1 MCDRN
6 NRIYSA
12 SGIIKKSIEI
22 RESLC
27 VWVVNEK
34 GSWSGRVIQY
44 YYYGTI
50 VTEIYDF
57 NRNDSK
63 ITPSPPPF
71 PIPPYY
77 DIIRQMYYIYIIIII
92 QDLEEK
98 RTRLTTSRKERDKL
112 VLWRIHVEQELIN
125 TAIIRATAPNSVQ
138 YLCRFPISGNIET
151 ADIANG
157 NTQQLSSTMAATATP
172 LV

>member
-1 MCDRN
+1 M
-6 NRIYSA
+6 
-12 SGIIKKSIEI
+12 
-22 RESLC
+22 
-27 VWVVNEK
+27 
-34 GSWSGRVIQY
+34 
-44 YYYGTI
+44 
-50 VTEIYDF
+50 
-57 NRNDSK
+57 
-63 ITPSPPPF
+63 
-71 PIPPYY
+71 
-77 DIIRQMYYIYIIIII
+77 
-92 QDLEEK
+92 EEK

-172 LV
+172 LVKVPYRVETFRFFFFVVVVGFGAFYSVMSHTQVSVESKYNGRKKKKAKFSNQKKKENV